1 MSAADHVRTEL
12 KDGVLTITLDHPKVN
27 AFTMDMIA
35 STQAIFKDAARN
47 DEIRCILLT
56 GNGKYFSTG
65 HDLNEVYRAKG
76 ESFRSHLVRTFNPL
90 ILQIR
95 NLQKPVIA
103 GINGAVAGASLG
115 IALACDL
122 RIAAEEALFTVGFLG
137 VGLTLDSG
145 VSLFLP
151 KMIGLGRAT
160 EFAFANTPITAQQ
173 ALEWGLVNK
182 LAPAEQLI
190 DQAHEW
196 ALELSR
202 GPSRAM
208 GLTKRLFNKAVY
220 PNLAQVLDYEAHCQD
235 IAGSGAESGEGL
247 QAFLEKRTPN
257 FN

>member
-1 MSAADHVRTEL
+1 MSAADQVQTEM

-35 STQAIFKDAARN
+35 STRSILKDAGHN
-47 DEIRCILLT
+47 DEIRCVLLI
-56 GNGKYFSTG
+56 GRGKYFSTG
-65 HDLNEVYRAKG
+65 HDLNEVYQAKG
-76 ESFRSHLVRTFNPL
+76 QSFRGHLVRTFNPL

-122 RIAAEEALFTVGFLG
+122 RIAADDALFTVGFLG

-151 KMIGLGRAT
+151 KLIGLSRAT
-160 EFAFANTPITAQQ
+160 EFAFTNAPITARQ
-173 ALEWGLVNK
+173 ALEWGLVNR
-182 LAPAEQLI
+182 LAPAKQLV

-196 ALELSR
+196 ARELSG
-202 GPSRAM
+202 GPSSAI
-208 GLTKRLFNKAVY
+208 GLTKRLLNKAVF
-220 PNLAQVLDYEAHCQD
+220 PNLTQVLDYEAHYQD
-235 IAGSGAESGEGL
+235 IAGSGDESKEGL
-247 QAFLEKRTPN
+247 QAFLEKRAPN